1 MTYLAST
8 SDDMGLIVW
17 NNGSTVTTTFNLYV
31 DSTAATGSIVINGGA
46 GYTGSTNVTLALSAT
61 DSQTGV
67 AEMRFGNTGDPW
79 SAWEPYATT
88 KSWTLPSGD
97 GNKYVW
103 VQFRNNAG
111 MISNQYSDGIYLDTS
126 VPTGSLVINSGATY
140 ATSASVNL
148 TLSASD
154 SGSGVADMHIGNS
167 GGSWD
172 PWETYTTSKAW
183 NLIAGDVSKS
193 VWVQYRDNAG
203 NISNQYGDE
212 IILDTTAPTGSVTIN
227 GGAAETNSLI
237 VTLNLSASDAT
248 SGMSQMRFSNNSSIW
263 SPWQAYGT
271 TKSGWDLSTYGGN
284 SSPGTK
290 TTYVQYRDAAG
301 IVSLTY
307 SDSINY
313 VALPA
318 CEGDFNGDGDVDG
331 SDLAVFAADFGRTD
345 CAAGPPCE
353 GDFNSDNDVD
363 GSDLAVFAADF
374 GRTDCP

>member
-1 MTYLAST
+1 
-8 SDDMGLIVW
+8 
-17 NNGSTVTTTFNLYV
+17 
-31 DSTAATGSIVINGGA
+31 
-46 GYTGSTNVTLALSAT
+46 
-61 DSQTGV
+61 
-67 AEMRFGNTGDPW
+67 
-79 SAWEPYATT
+79 
-88 KSWTLPSGD
+88 
-97 GNKYVW
+97 
-103 VQFRNNAG
+103 
-111 MISNQYSDGIYLDTS
+111 
-126 VPTGSLVINSGATY
+126 
-140 ATSASVNL
+140 
-148 TLSASD
+148 
-154 SGSGVADMHIGNS
+154 MHIGNS
-167 GGSWD
+167 GGTWD

-183 NLIAGDVSKS
+183 NLIAGDGSKS

-203 NISNQYGDE
+203 NISIQYGDS
-212 IILDTTAPTGSVTIN
+212 IILDTIAPTGSIMIN

-271 TKSGWDLSTYGGN
+271 TKSGWDLSTYGGS